1 MTDDGL
7 IPSDVSIYAECRY
20 RCKALL
26 SVDDAYA
33 GILDALDDL
42 KVADKTYVL
51 VTSDHGY
58 NLGQHMLPSNKFLN
72 YEV

>member
-1 MTDDGL
+1 
-7 IPSDVSIYAECRY
+7 VSCQPHFDEKDKGNIDALAAK

-33 GILDALDDL
+33 GILDALDEL

-51 VTSDHGY
+51 VTSDHGS
-58 NLGQHMLPSNKFLN
+58 LRIK
-72 YEV
+72 